1 VQGERRKVEGSSFY
15 KDFCGC
21 IFKQLDIGN
30 ERQRFYIGYSGGVD
44 SHVLLHCCA
53 SIAQLTGRLT
63 AVYVHHGLQ
72 AEAESWVGHCEKTA
86 KDLCVEFLT
95 LRVNARAAPGE
106 SPEEAARNA
115 RYAALKSLLNVD
127 DVLLLAQHRE
137 DQLETVLLQLFR
149 GSGLR
154 GLSGMP
160 ERQAFGAGIML
171 RPLLSTS
178 KQAIS
183 DYARAHRLS
192 WVEDPSNE
200 SNDYDRNFLRNAIV
214 PLLKQR
220 WPALDKTVSRSAKH
234 CADAQV
240 LVDEVADELFDAV
253 FNPAD
258 RTLCISRLLEHHRH
272 QQQLI
277 IRHWFRHRG
286 LKMPSQSFV
295 RRILSEVVAAAEH
308 RDPVLS
314 GQGYS
319 IRRYRNKL
327 YCLINLFGTDL
338 YLPEGHQAGK
348 PDVTN
353 LLGADLHSPEGHQAG
368 KPDVTNLLGADLHSP
383 EGHQAGKPDVT
394 NLLGADLHL
403 PEGHQAGRPD
413 VTNLPGADLHSPEGH
428 QAGKPD
434 VTNLPGADLHLPE
447 GHQAGKPDVIS
458 PPGINQALQVPQ
470 NRVWPVGQAS
480 INIINKQ
487 TLAYKLSSKGIP
499 YEQWQAANVEV
510 RFRQGGEKICLPGRE
525 GHHSLKNLFQEAGI
539 PPWERDVMP
548 LIYLNG
554 QLAAVGDLWISA
566 AFYSEKAQDCI
577 SFCLQS

>member
-1 VQGERRKVEGSSFY
+1 MFTRRRGGSHYRYKCKRCAPAWIVSSNWISVTSGKSFTSA
-15 KDFCGC
+15 
-21 IFKQLDIGN
+21 
-30 ERQRFYIGYSGGVD
+30 YSGGVD

-86 KDLCVEFLT
+86 KDLGVEFLT
-95 LRVNARAAPGE
+95 LRVNAKASPGE

-160 ERQAFGAGIML
+160 ERQAFGAGVML
-171 RPLLSTS
+171 RPLLNTP

-183 DYARAHRLS
+183 DYAQAHQLS
-192 WVEDPSNE
+192 WVEDPSNQ
-200 SNDYDRNFLRNAIV
+200 SNDYDRNFLRNAVV

-220 WPALDKTVSRSAKH
+220 WPALDKTVARSAKH

-253 FNPAD
+253 FNPTD
-258 RTLCISRLLEHHRH
+258 KTLCISRLLEHHSH

-286 LKMPSQSFV
+286 LKMPSQAKV
-295 RRILSEVVAAAEH
+295 GRILSQVVAAAGH
-308 RDPVLS
+308 RDPALS
-314 GQGYS
+314 GQGYT
-319 IRRYRNKL
+319 IRRYRDKL
-327 YCLINLFGTDL
+327 YCLTDL
-338 YLPEGHQAGK
+338 HLPGGHQAGK
-348 PDVTN
+348 
-353 LLGADLHSPEGHQAG
+353 L
-368 KPDVTNLLGADLHSP
+368 
-383 EGHQAGKPDVT
+383 
-394 NLLGADLHL
+394 
-403 PEGHQAGRPD
+403 
-413 VTNLPGADLHSPEGH
+413 
-428 QAGKPD
+428 
-434 VTNLPGADLHLPE
+434 
-447 GHQAGKPDVIS
+447 
-458 PPGINQALQVPQ
+458 GINTAVQE
-470 NRVWPVGQAS
+470 AS
-480 INIINKQ
+480 IKIANGCVLFYRQ
-487 TLAYKLSSKGIP
+487 SSKGILQ
-499 YEQWQAANVEV
+499 EQWQAANVEV

-554 QLAAVGDLWISA
+554 KLAAVGDKWISA
-566 AFYSEKAQDCI
+566 AFYSEKAQGCI